1 MNHEEKVNKILAQVR
16 PYIQMH
22 GGEVLLSKI
31 ENGTVTLLVSG
42 ACSRC
47 ELASLTYNNLIGGLL
62 KEEIPELELE
72 IIYQ

>member
-1 MNHEEKVNKILAQVR
+1 MNHEEKVKQVLEQVR

-22 GGEVLLSKI
+22 GGDVALGKV
-31 ENGTVTLLVSG
+31 ENGVITLLVSG
-42 ACSRC
+42 ACAHC

-62 KEEIPELELE
+62 KEALPEFELE